1 MKQSFLNSI
10 KISALT
16 LIIGL
21 GVSAVSAWTAPT
33 VNPPATGTVKSPSGD
48 TAKPVAAAINLSIFD
63 QIKRGGITVNT
74 QKPPATADGKLVSP
88 LSFFKKVLLP
98 NVDTSVYIGGAS
110 FADPSFASSFPGN
123 RDVPMTI
130 NLTGRAKINDAI
142 LFKTDAACAQPTKII
157 NSSASAFEFWNTAKG
172 ENADLLANGIR
183 LDGGNPAAG
192 KILISVD
199 GDGRA
204 VWATPKLAA
213 NGTDIIFDTYSDSPV
228 GICGTP
234 QSCPAGTTG
243 TYPNCVIP
251 PTDLCLNLPG
261 VQTTTPLHMVRN
273 KIGICTCTDNYYL
286 SDSDDLSF
294 GVDDMCVYTPPS
306 GSGFDLGCFTSDTK
320 ITLADGT
327 KKNIQDIAVG
337 DKLKALDGSNTV
349 QALLRPKLGNQS
361 VYSINN
367 GRQFFTANH
376 PFLTTDGWKSID
388 PVTTKKEIPDLVV
401 TRMTIGDVLITDHGY
416 EIIRSLVPVT
426 AVMNTQLYNFE
437 LDGDHTYYADGYVV
451 HNKQNYTGPISCS
464 SNSQC
469 SMYVNA
475 YCNLGKCIQT
485 EVCNSD
491 LDCKTG
497 PTFNGLQLVNGKCTV
512 ATTNNNGAP
521 NVNYIKYCKYD

>member
-192 KILISVD
+192 KIL
-199 GDGRA
+199 
-204 VWATPKLAA
+204 
-213 NGTDIIFDTYSDSPV
+213 
-228 GICGTP
+228 
-234 QSCPAGTTG
+234 
-243 TYPNCVIP
+243 
-251 PTDLCLNLPG
+251 NLKSK
-261 VQTTTPLHMVRN
+261 
-273 KIGICTCTDNYYL
+273 KIICTL
-286 SDSDDLSF
+286 
-294 GVDDMCVYTPPS
+294 
-306 GSGFDLGCFTSDTK
+306 
-320 ITLADGT
+320 
-327 KKNIQDIAVG
+327 
-337 DKLKALDGSNTV
+337 
-349 QALLRPKLGNQS
+349 
-361 VYSINN
+361 
-367 GRQFFTANH
+367 
-376 PFLTTDGWKSID
+376 
-388 PVTTKKEIPDLVV
+388 
-401 TRMTIGDVLITDHGY
+401 
-416 EIIRSLVPVT
+416 
-426 AVMNTQLYNFE
+426 
-437 LDGDHTYYADGYVV
+437 
-451 HNKQNYTGPISCS
+451 
-464 SNSQC
+464 
-469 SMYVNA
+469 
-475 YCNLGKCIQT
+475 
-485 EVCNSD
+485 
-491 LDCKTG
+491 
-497 PTFNGLQLVNGKCTV
+497 
-512 ATTNNNGAP
+512 
-521 NVNYIKYCKYD
+521 